1 MAVCSTPWGEAAYIF
16 VDPIF
21 NMSANDDA
29 GSKQIDAI
37 FKAVKVRRSPRLHAG
52 SEGSKNETKR
62 RKKMMQLATTPF
74 PSPPKPLL
82 LQVAVW
88 LTQPYWKNY
97 HLSWIKLMTI
107 MMAHLTCRKKKSTR
121 RRRWQRR
128 RVMAHLTTRRRRW
141 QRRSPPTIATRLT
154 RTDPQAQVRKLP
166 RLLMSPVPP
175 PPQLQHLR
183 ATKTKRST
191 ANGIAY
197 AVMTPK

>member
-1 MAVCSTPWGEAAYIF
+1 MIPEFGWGRKAIQSLQSPSPPPRGEATYIF

-82 LQVAVW
+82 LQVAV
-88 LTQPYWKNY
+88 
-97 HLSWIKLMTI
+97 
-107 MMAHLTCRKKKSTR
+107 
-121 RRRWQRR
+121 
-128 RVMAHLTTRRRRW
+128 
-141 QRRSPPTIATRLT
+141 
-154 RTDPQAQVRKLP
+154 
-166 RLLMSPVPP
+166 
-175 PPQLQHLR
+175 
-183 ATKTKRST
+183 
-191 ANGIAY
+191 
-197 AVMTPK
+197 